1 MREASLIVQRLPR
14 IGGTTDDYGNEVET
28 YGPAEDVGVFEFD
41 PGSSSEPR
49 LPNQERVITEP
60 ALYAPFDT
68 PFAETDKCIVDGV
81 EYKVEGVPSRYRNR
95 HAGKSPGAVVHLR
108 RVSG

>member
-1 MREASLIVQRLPR
+1 MTVQRHPR
-14 IGGTTDDYGNEVET
+14 IPGEENDYGNEVET
-28 YGPAEDVGVFEFD
+28 YGPPESVGVYEFD

-49 LPNQERVITEP
+49 LPGQERVITTP
-60 ALYAPFDT
+60 ALYAPVDT
-68 PFAETDKCIVDGV
+68 PFTEADKCTVDGV

-95 HAGKSPGAVVHLR
+95 NAGKAPGAVVHLR